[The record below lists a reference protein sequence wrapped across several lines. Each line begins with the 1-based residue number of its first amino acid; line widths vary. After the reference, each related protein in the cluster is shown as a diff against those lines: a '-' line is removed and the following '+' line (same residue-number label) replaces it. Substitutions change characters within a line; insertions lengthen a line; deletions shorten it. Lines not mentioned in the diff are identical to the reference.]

1 MQWCHPVQLTQH
13 LILCYLGEV
22 FAYLKVVELNPKFI
36 PKVFLQPFAGNT
48 AVPMPVRVPMKWQ
61 ECGLTGFFKKQPA
74 NLNPSEDS

>member
-36 PKVFLQPFAGNT
+36 PKVFLQPFVGNT
-48 AVPMPVRVPMKWQ
+48 TVSHASAGTDEVARMWAYRVLQKA
-61 ECGLTGFFKKQPA
+61 A
-74 NLNPSEDS
+74 N